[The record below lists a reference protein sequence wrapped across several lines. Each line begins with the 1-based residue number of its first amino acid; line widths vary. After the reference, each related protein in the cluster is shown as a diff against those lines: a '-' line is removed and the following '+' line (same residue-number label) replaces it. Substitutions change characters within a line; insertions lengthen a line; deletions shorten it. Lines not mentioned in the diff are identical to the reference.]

1 MFNMKIIINIIIKE
15 FLQLKRDPKLFGIIF
30 ISPVLQL
37 ILLGYAAN
45 LDINN
50 INTIVYDQD
59 KTVTSRDF
67 IEKFQSS
74 GYFSVNNYADN
85 YIQIIDLI
93 NKGNDLWALVIP
105 NDFEK
110 KLERNEQVKVQALFD
125 GSDGN
130 KAGIAFGYV
139 TGIVSNYSQN
149 ILLQIQNKL
158 GVKTALTGSVV
169 PELRVWYNPDLKTRY
184 FMLPG
189 IMGLILTIITTTLMA
204 MGVVREREIGTL
216 EQIIVTPIKPSQ
228 LIIGKTIPFVILGFI
243 DIFLVMG
250 VMVYWFGIGIRGDFF
265 YLIFASFLYVLS
277 SLGLGLFISTI
288 SKTQQQAFMVAMFGI
303 LLPMNFLSGFA
314 FPIENMPDW
323 IQPITYLIPLR
334 YYITILRG
342 VILKGD
348 GFFQLIPQTAALL
361 GIGIL
366 ILTLSS
372 LRFRKNLG

>member
-1 MFNMKIIINIIIKE
+1 MKIIINIIIKE
-15 FLQLKRDPKLFGIIF
+15 FLQLKRDPRLFSIIF

-74 GYFSVNNYADN
+74 GYFSINNYADN
-85 YIQIIDLI
+85 YEQITNLI
-93 NKGNDLWALVIP
+93 NKGDDLWALVIP
-105 NDFEK
+105 KDFEK
-110 KLERNEQVKVQALFD
+110 KLARNEQVDVQALFD

-149 ILLQIQNKL
+149 ILMQIQNKL
-158 GVKTALTGSVV
+158 GIKIPLSGSVV
-169 PELRVWYNPDLKTRY
+169 PETRVWYNPDLRTRY

-204 MGVVREREIGTL
+204 MGIVKEREIGTL
-216 EQIIVTPIKPSQ
+216 EQIIVTPIKPVQ
-228 LIIGKTIPFVILGFI
+228 LIIGKTIPFVILGFV
-243 DIFLVMG
+243 DVFLVMG
-250 VMVYWFGIGIRGDFF
+250 VMVFWFGIGIRGDFF
-265 YLIFASFLYVLS
+265 YLIFASFIYVLS
-277 SLGLGLFISTI
+277 ALGIGLFISTI
-288 SKTQQQAFMVAMFGI
+288 SKTQQQAMMVAMFGI

-314 FPIENMPDW
+314 FPIENMPGW

-348 GFFQLIPQTAALL
+348 GFFQLIPQTVALL

-366 ILTLSS
+366 ILALSS
-372 LRFRKNLG
+372 LRFRKRLG

>member
-1 MFNMKIIINIIIKE
+1 MKIIINIIIKE
-15 FLQLKRDPKLFGIIF
+15 FLQLKRDPRLFGIIF

-50 INTIVYDQD
+50 INTVVFDQD

-67 IEKFQSS
+67 IEKFKSS
-74 GYFSVNNYADN
+74 GYFSINNYADN
-85 YIQIIDLI
+85 YNQITDMI
-93 NKGNDLWALVIP
+93 NKGDDLWALVIP

-110 KLERNEQVKVQALFD
+110 KLQRNEQVSVQALFD

-149 ILLQIQNKL
+149 ILLQTQNKL
-158 GVKTALTGSVV
+158 GIKTVFSGTIVSE
-169 PELRVWYNPDLKTRY
+169 PRVWYNPDLKTRY

-204 MGVVREREIGTL
+204 MGIVKEREIGTL
-216 EQIIVTPIKPSQ
+216 EQIIVTPIKPAQ
-228 LIIGKTIPFVILGFI
+228 LIIGKTIPFVILGFV
-243 DIFLVMG
+243 DVFLVMG
-250 VMVYWFGIGIRGDFF
+250 VMVFWFGIGIRGDFF
-265 YLIFASFLYVLS
+265 YLIFASFIYVLS

-288 SKTQQQAFMVAMFGI
+288 SKTQQQAMMVAMFGI

-314 FPIENMPDW
+314 FPIENMPGW

-366 ILTLSS
+366 ILALSS

>member
-1 MFNMKIIINIIIKE
+1 
-15 FLQLKRDPKLFGIIF
+15 
-30 ISPVLQL
+30 VLQL

-67 IEKFQSS
+67 IEKFKSS
-74 GYFSVNNYADN
+74 GYFSLNNYTDN
-85 YIQIIDLI
+85 YEQITNLI
-93 NKGNDLWALVIP
+93 NKGDDLWALVIP

-110 KLERNEQVKVQALFD
+110 KIQRNEQVKVQALFD

-149 ILLQIQNKL
+149 ILLQAQNKA
-158 GVKTALTGSVV
+158 GIKISFSGTIA

-189 IMGLILTIITTTLMA
+189 IMGLILTIITPTLMA
-204 MGVVREREIGTL
+204 MGIVKEREIGTL

-228 LIIGKTIPFVILGFI
+228 LIIGKTIPFVILGFV
-243 DIFLVMG
+243 DVFLVMG
-250 VMVYWFGIGIRGDFF
+250 VMVFWFGIGIRGDFF
-265 YLIFASFLYVLS
+265 YLIFASLIYVLS

-288 SKTQQQAFMVAMFGI
+288 SKTQQQAMMVAMFGI

-314 FPIENMPDW
+314 FPIENMPGW

-348 GFFQLIPQTAALL
+348 GFFQLIPETAALL

-366 ILTLSS
+366 ILALSS
-372 LRFRKNLG
+372 LRFRKRLG

>member
-1 MFNMKIIINIIIKE
+1 MKIIINIIIKE
-15 FLQLKRDPKLFGIIF
+15 FLQLKRDPRLFGIIF

-67 IEKFQSS
+67 IEKFQGS
-74 GYFSVNNYADN
+74 GYFSITNYADN
-85 YIQIIDLI
+85 YDQITDLI
-93 NKGNDLWALVIP
+93 NNGDDLWALVIP

-158 GVKTALTGSVV
+158 GVKAALSGSVV

-204 MGVVREREIGTL
+204 MGIVKEREIGTL

-228 LIIGKTIPFVILGFI
+228 LIIGKTIPFVILGFL
-243 DIFLVMG
+243 DVFLVMG
-250 VMVYWFGIGIRGDFF
+250 VMVFWFGIGIRGDFF

-277 SLGLGLFISTI
+277 SIGLGLFISTV
-288 SKTQQQAFMVAMFGI
+288 SKTQQQAMMVAMFGI

-314 FPIENMPDW
+314 FPIENMPGW

-348 GFFQLIPQTAALL
+348 GFFQLIPQTVALL

-366 ILTLSS
+366 ILALSS
-372 LRFRKNLG
+372 LRFRKYLG

>member
-1 MFNMKIIINIIIKE
+1 MKIIINIIIKE
-15 FLQLKRDPKLFGIIF
+15 FLQLKRDPRLFGIIF

-59 KTVTSRDF
+59 KTVTSRDL

-74 GYFSVNNYADN
+74 GYFSVNNYVDN
-85 YIQIIDLI
+85 YNQITDLI
-93 NKGNDLWALVIP
+93 NKGDDLWALVIP

-110 KLERNEQVKVQALFD
+110 KLQRNEQVKLQALFD

-149 ILLQIQNKL
+149 ILLQMQNKM
-158 GVKTALTGSVV
+158 GVKKAISGSVV
-169 PELRVWYNPDLKTRY
+169 SELRVWYNPDLRTRN

-204 MGVVREREIGTL
+204 MAIVKEREIGTL
-216 EQIIVTPIKPSQ
+216 EQIIVTPIKPAQ

-250 VMVYWFGIGIRGDFF
+250 VIVFWFGIPIRGDFF
-265 YLIFASFLYVLS
+265 YLIFASFIYVLS
-277 SLGLGLFISTI
+277 SLGLGLFISTV

-314 FPIENMPDW
+314 FPIENMPGW

-348 GFFQLIPQTAALL
+348 GLFQLIPQTVALL

-366 ILTLSS
+366 ILALSS
-372 LRFRKNLG
+372 LRFRKRLG